1 MSIKKKLDKSDIDTK
16 VASKLSVQDY
26 SSQERI
32 EGVKFVELRNFPGD
46 DGSFVELG
54 HFKKGMHEAV
64 PGFEVKQI
72 NYSLMLPG
80 AIKAWHVHY
89 GQEDVWFVPS
99 EDRLLVGLVDLRKK
113 SKTNGVKMRFVM
125 GGGKSNL
132 LYIPRGVAHGASNMG
147 NRESRIIYLIN
158 NVFDVKDLDE
168 NRLPWD
174 TFGADFWR
182 FKYE

>member
-1 MSIKKKLDKSDIDTK
+1 MQKLTKSDID
-16 VASKLSVQDY
+16 SKYALLIGPQDY

-32 EGVKFVELRNFPGD
+32 EGVKFIELNNFPAD
-46 DGSFVELG
+46 DGSFIELG
-54 HFKKGMHEAV
+54 HLKKGIHAAV
-64 PGFEVKQI
+64 SGFEVKQI

-80 AIKAWHVHY
+80 AIKAWHIHY

-125 GGGKSNL
+125 GGGKARL

-158 NVFDVKDLDE
+158 NVFDIKNLDE
-168 NRLPWD
+168 NRLSWD

-182 FKYE
+182 FRCE